1 MPVRGRP
8 TAAQALIGL
17 AGDSTVQTG
26 DVFDDLAAEQDALE
40 AVLAVL
46 DQDAWCHASGA
57 AGWTVADVVLHL
69 AQTEEY
75 VIASVTGNEAAL
87 LVRDRDRPPLDELMD
102 QLVAGQRCA
111 PSAAVFNRWQ
121 TARRAALAA
130 LRACPSTVRLRWATI
145 PLTPR
150 TLATTRLAEHWAHAL
165 DVTVALGISYPDT
178 VQLWHVAWL
187 AHRSLPYAFAVAGE
201 HAVPVRCELL
211 VPDGQRWQ
219 FGPVDAPSLIAGPA
233 GTFCRVG
240 ARRLPAERS
249 GLTVAG
255 PHGAAALRV
264 LRTYAI

>member
-1 MPVRGRP
+1 V
-8 TAAQALIGL
+8 TAR
-17 AGDSTVQTG
+17 VQTG

-40 AVLAVL
+40 AVLAGL
-46 DQDAWCHASGA
+46 DQDAWCHVSGG

-87 LVRDRDRPPLDELMD
+87 LVRDRDGPPLDELMD
-102 QLVAGQRCA
+102 RLVAGQRCA
-111 PSAAVFNRWQ
+111 PPAAVFNRWH
-121 TARRAALAA
+121 TARRAAVAA

-178 VQLWHVAWL
+178 VRLWHVAWL

-211 VPDGQRWQ
+211 APDGQRWQ

>member
-1 MPVRGRP
+1 MP
-8 TAAQALIGL
+8 I
-17 AGDSTVQTG
+17 
-26 DVFDDLAAEQDALE
+26 FDDLEAEQEQLHAM
-40 AVLAVL
+40 LAGL
-46 DQDAWCHASGA
+46 TEDQWRTPSAA
-57 AGWTVADVVLHL
+57 AGWSVADVVLHL
-69 AQTEEY
+69 AQTEEF
-75 VIASVTGNEAAL
+75 VIASVRGDEVAL
-87 LVRDRDRPPLDELMD
+87 LVRDRDGPPLDDLMD
-102 QLVAGQRCA
+102 RLVAVQRCA
-111 PSAAVFNRWQ
+111 PPAAVFTRWQ
-121 TARRAALAA
+121 TARRTALAA

-178 VQLWHVAWL
+178 VRLWHVAWL

-211 VPDGQRWQ
+211 APDGQRWQ
-219 FGPVDAPSLIAGPA
+219 FGPADAPSLIAGPA

>member
-1 MPVRGRP
+1 M
-8 TAAQALIGL
+8 
-17 AGDSTVQTG
+17 
-26 DVFDDLAAEQDALE
+26 
-40 AVLAVL
+40 
-46 DQDAWCHASGA
+46 
-57 AGWTVADVVLHL
+57 
-69 AQTEEY
+69 
-75 VIASVTGNEAAL
+75 
-87 LVRDRDRPPLDELMD
+87 
-102 QLVAGQRCA
+102 
-111 PSAAVFNRWQ
+111 
-121 TARRAALAA
+121 
-130 LRACPSTVRLRWATI
+130 RACPSTVRLRWATI

-178 VQLWHVAWL
+178 VRLWHVAWL

-240 ARRLPAERS
+240 ARRLPAEQS

>member
-1 MPVRGRP
+1 
-8 TAAQALIGL
+8 
-17 AGDSTVQTG
+17 
-26 DVFDDLAAEQDALE
+26 
-40 AVLAVL
+40 
-46 DQDAWCHASGA
+46 
-57 AGWTVADVVLHL
+57 VVLHL

-102 QLVAGQRCA
+102 QLVAEQRCA

-178 VQLWHVAWL
+178 VRLWHVAWL

-201 HAVPVRCELL
+201 HAAPVRCELFA
-211 VPDGQRWQ
+211 PDGQMWQ

>member
-1 MPVRGRP
+1 
-8 TAAQALIGL
+8 
-17 AGDSTVQTG
+17 
-26 DVFDDLAAEQDALE
+26 
-40 AVLAVL
+40 
-46 DQDAWCHASGA
+46 
-57 AGWTVADVVLHL
+57 
-69 AQTEEY
+69 
-75 VIASVTGNEAAL
+75 
-87 LVRDRDRPPLDELMD
+87 MD

-178 VQLWHVAWL
+178 VRLWHVAWL

>member
-1 MPVRGRP
+1 VRAR
-8 TAAQALIGL
+8 
-17 AGDSTVQTG
+17 VQTG

-40 AVLAVL
+40 AVLAGL

-75 VIASVTGNEAAL
+75 VVASVRDDEAAL
-87 LVRDRDRPPLDELMD
+87 LVRDRDGPSLDELMD
-102 QLVAGQRCA
+102 RLVAGQRWA
-111 PSAAVFNRWQ
+111 PPAAVFSRWQ

-165 DVTVALGISYPDT
+165 DITVALSISYPDT
-178 VQLWHVAWL
+178 VRLWHVAWL

-201 HAVPVRCELL
+201 HAAPVRCELL
-211 VPDGQRWQ
+211 APDGQMWQ
-219 FGPVDAPSLIAGPA
+219 FGPADAPSLIAGPA
-233 GTFCRVG
+233 RTFCRVG